1 MEFCNVKKKAK
12 VKITDSKC
20 MKVEYPR
27 ETSKGGQI
35 HYGVKAVDDDGT
47 TLTIIFSA
55 AGVLK

>member
-1 MEFCNVKKKAK
+1 MYEGR
-12 VKITDSKC
+12 IS
-20 MKVEYPR
+20 PR
-27 ETSKGGQI
+27 NIQREGQI